1 MTNVHRRLRFL
12 EIYAVISLTV
22 FSVLAFSAFTRSREK
37 FTEIDVERINV
48 REPNGQ
54 LVMVAANS
62 KRMPDPIVNGKSWKT
77 ERPAGLLFFNGLGD
91 ENGGLVFGAVEGKGQ
106 YGAYQGLSFD
116 KYKQAQAMAL
126 VYNDHSGKYRAG
138 LQIWDR
144 SERHLNEILTRQE
157 EIAKMPDGQAKTAAA
172 RKLQEENFS
181 PTRVYVGK
189 NDNRDSEVTLYDA
202 AGKPRIKMLVGADGT
217 PKLDFLDANG
227 KPTYSLPNDGLKNK
241 N

>member
-1 MTNVHRRLRFL
+1 MGKIRRRLRLL
-12 EIYAVISLTV
+12 EIYAVVSFTI
-22 FSVLAFSAFTRSREK
+22 FAILAVSAFTRSREK
-37 FTEIDVERINV
+37 FAEIDVERINV

-62 KRMPDPIVNGKSWKT
+62 KRMPDPIVNGKAWKT
-77 ERPAGLLFFNGLGD
+77 ERPAGMLFFNGLGD

-106 YGAYQGLSFD
+106 YGAYQGFSFD

-144 SERHLNEILTRQE
+144 PEKPLNEILTRQE
-157 EIAKMPDGQAKTAAA
+157 EVAKMPDGEAKVAASKKIA
-172 RKLQEENFS
+172 EENFA

-189 NDNRDSEVTLYDA
+189 NADKDSEVTLYDG
-202 AGKPRIKMLVGADGT
+202 AGRARIKMIVTADGN
-217 PKLDFLDANG
+217 PRLDFLDAAG
-227 KPTYSLPNDGLKNK
+227 SVIYSLPKDGGKLKN
-241 N
+241 

>member
-1 MTNVHRRLRFL
+1 MNDIQKRLRFL
-12 EIYAVISLTV
+12 EIYAFVSLLI
-22 FSVLAFSAFTRSREK
+22 FMVLAFSAFTRSMEK

-62 KRMPDPIVNGKSWKT
+62 KRMPDPVVNGKSWKT

-126 VYNDHSGKYRAG
+126 VYNDHSGKYRTG

-144 SERHLNEILTRQE
+144 PEKPLNEILTRQE
-157 EIAKMPDGQAKTAAA
+157 EIAKMPDGEAKAAA
-172 RKLQEENFS
+172 GRKLQEENFS

-202 AGKPRIKMLVGADGT
+202 AGKARIKMLVSADGT

-227 KPTYSLPNDGLKNK
+227 KITYSLPNDRLKNE

>member
-1 MTNVHRRLRFL
+1 MGKIRRRLRLL
-12 EIYAVISLTV
+12 EIYAFVSFTIV
-22 FSVLAFSAFTRSREK
+22 AILAVSAFTRSREK
-37 FTEIDVERINV
+37 FAEIDVERINV

-62 KRMPDPIVNGKSWKT
+62 KRMPDPIVNGKAWKT
-77 ERPAGLLFFNGLGD
+77 ERPAGMLFFNGLGD

-106 YGAYQGLSFD
+106 YGAYQGFSFD

-144 SERHLNEILTRQE
+144 PEKPLNEILTRQE
-157 EIAKMPDGQAKTAAA
+157 EVAKMPDGEAKVAASKKIA
-172 RKLQEENFS
+172 EENFA

-189 NDNRDSEVTLYDA
+189 NADKDSEVTLYDG
-202 AGKPRIKMLVGADGT
+202 AGRARIKMIVTADGN
-217 PKLDFLDANG
+217 PRLDFLDAAG
-227 KPTYSLPNDGLKNK
+227 SVIYSLPKDGGKLKN
-241 N
+241 

>member
-1 MTNVHRRLRFL
+1 MNDIHKRLRFL
-12 EIYAVISLTV
+12 EIYASVSLLV
-22 FSVLAFSAFTRSREK
+22 FLVLAFSAFTRSGDK

-62 KRMPDPIVNGKSWKT
+62 KRMPDPVINGKSWKT

-91 ENGGLVFGAVEGKGQ
+91 ENGGLVFGAVERKGQ

-116 KYKQAQAMAL
+116 KFKQAQTMAL
-126 VYNDHSGKYRAG
+126 VYNDHSGKYRTG

-144 SERHLNEILTRQE
+144 PEKPLNEILTRQE
-157 EIAKMPDGQAKTAAA
+157 EIAKMPNGEVKTTATK
-172 RKLQEENFS
+172 KLQEENPS

-189 NDNRDSEVTLYDA
+189 NAEKESEITLYDA
-202 AGKPRIKMLVGADGT
+202 AGKARIKMIVAADGT
-217 PKLDFLDANG
+217 PKLDFLDAAG
-227 KPTYSLPNDGLKNK
+227 TVIYSLPKDAGKAKN
-241 N
+241 

>member
-1 MTNVHRRLRFL
+1 MGKIRRRLRLL
-12 EIYAVISLTV
+12 EIYAVVSFTI
-22 FSVLAFSAFTRSREK
+22 FAILAVSAFTRSREK
-37 FTEIDVERINV
+37 FAEIDVERINV

-62 KRMPDPIVNGKSWKT
+62 KRIPDPIVNGKAWKT
-77 ERPAGLLFFNGLGD
+77 ERPAGMLFFNGLGD

-106 YGAYQGLSFD
+106 YGAYQGFSFD

-144 SERHLNEILTRQE
+144 PEKPLNEILTRQE
-157 EIAKMPDGQAKTAAA
+157 EIAKMPDGETKVAASKKIA
-172 RKLQEENFS
+172 EENFA

-189 NDNRDSEVTLYDA
+189 NADKDSEVTLYDG
-202 AGKPRIKMLVGADGT
+202 AGRARIKMIVTADGN
-217 PKLDFLDANG
+217 PRLDFLDAAG
-227 KPTYSLPNDGLKNK
+227 SVIYSLPKDGGKLKN
-241 N
+241 